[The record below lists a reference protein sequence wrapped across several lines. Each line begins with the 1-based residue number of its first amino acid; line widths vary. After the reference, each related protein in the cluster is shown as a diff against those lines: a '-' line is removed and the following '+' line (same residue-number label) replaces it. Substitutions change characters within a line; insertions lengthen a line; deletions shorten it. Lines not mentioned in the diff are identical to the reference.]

1 MKKRHSFVLSIA
13 LAAGATVPLA
23 AQQPPAR
30 QQPPA
35 PQPLNA
41 AQHAPLDRIVAIV
54 GDQPITR
61 YDLEQRMLQDQ
72 QRGVRP
78 PTDSAA
84 VHDYELQTLNTM
96 IDEELLLQKA
106 KELKVEIPDN
116 DLNAAVDQ
124 QIRTIKAKF
133 TTESEFRTELA
144 RAGLGTP
151 EEYRRMLVEQMRRDE
166 TMKKVMGKLRDD
178 SKIIPANVTDSDVVE
193 AFQRTRA
200 TLPRR
205 PAQVTFRQ
213 IVIAPRPTQAAK
225 NLARAKAESILVEI
239 KKGGDFALLAKRES
253 MDPTTK
259 EVGGDL
265 GWHRR
270 GDFVTEFERWVWSL
284 PPGQLSP
291 VFESPFGYH
300 IVRVDRVAAGEV
312 KARHILIRPKLDSA
326 DVVRA
331 HAEAD
336 TVAKLWKAG
345 APFDSLA
352 KKHHDYA
359 AKEETSILDPM
370 ARDSLPESY
379 QRAFAN
385 KAPNDIITFE
395 IPDPQ
400 RGLPKVV
407 VAQLLS
413 ANPGGEYELKDLR
426 EMVRS
431 RLADE
436 GGVRRYLDGL
446 RKRTYV
452 SVRLDQ
458 QRPTGAGTSSK

>member
-1 MKKRHSFVLSIA
+1 MKRIHSFAVIA
-13 LAAGATVPLA
+13 VALTGASVAA
-23 AQQPPAR
+23 QPPAT
-30 QQPPA
+30 
-35 PQPLNA
+35 
-41 AQHAPLDRIVAIV
+41 QHATLDRIVAVV

-61 YDLEQRMLQDQ
+61 FDLEQRMLQDQ
-72 QRGVRP
+72 QRGMRP

-84 VHDYELQTLNTM
+84 LKAYETQTLNTM

-106 KELKVEIPDN
+106 KDLKVDIPDN
-116 DLNAAVDQ
+116 EITSAVDN
-124 QIRTIKAKF
+124 QIRSIKARF

-144 RAGLGTP
+144 KAGLGTP
-151 EEYRRMLVEQMRRDE
+151 EEYRRMLVEQMKRDE
-166 TMKKVMGKLRDD
+166 TIKRTMQKLREDN
-178 SKIIPANVTDSDVVE
+178 KVIPANVTEDEVKE
-193 AFQRTRA
+193 AFERSRA
-200 TLPRR
+200 SLPRR

-213 IVIAPRPTQAAK
+213 IVIAPRPTAAAK
-225 NLARAKAESILVEI
+225 EVARVKAESILAEI

-253 MDPTTK
+253 MDPGTK

-284 PPGQLSP
+284 PPGELSP

-326 DVVRA
+326 DLARA

-336 TVAKLWKAG
+336 TVLKLWKAG

-379 QRAFAN
+379 QRAFAG
-385 KAPNDIITFE
+385 KAANDLVEFE

-400 RGLPKVV
+400 RGMPKVV

-413 ANPGGEYELKDLR
+413 ANPGGEYTLKEMREL
-426 EMVRS
+426 VRN
-431 RLADE
+431 RLAEE
-436 GGVRRYLDGL
+436 GGVRRYLDAL
-446 RKRTYV
+446 RSRSYV
-452 SVRLDQ
+452 SIRLDQ
-458 QRPTGAGTSSK
+458 PAPRTSSSER

>member
-1 MKKRHSFVLSIA
+1 MKPHRYFLA
-13 LAAGATVPLA
+13 LAVASTASLG
-23 AQQPPAR
+23 AQQPV
-30 QQPPA
+30 
-35 PQPLNA
+35 
-41 AQHAPLDRIVAIV
+41 AQHAALDRIVAVV

-61 YDLEQRMLQDQ
+61 FDLQQRMLQDQ
-72 QRGVRP
+72 QRGMRP

-84 VHDYELQTLNTM
+84 MKAYEMQTLNTM

-106 KELKVEIPDN
+106 KDLKVDVPDN
-116 DLNAAVDQ
+116 EINATVDR
-124 QIRTIKAKF
+124 QIRDIKARF

-144 RAGLGTP
+144 KAGLGTP
-151 EEYRRMLVEQMRRDE
+151 EEYRRMLSDQMKRDE
-166 TMKKVMGKLRDD
+166 TIKRTMQKLREDN
-178 SKIIPANVTDSDVVE
+178 KVIPANVTEDEVKE
-193 AFQRTRA
+193 AFERSRA
-200 TLPRR
+200 SLPRR

-213 IVIAPRPTQAAK
+213 IVIAPRPTPAAK
-225 NLARAKAESILVEI
+225 EVARVKAESILAEV
-239 KKGGDFALLAKRES
+239 KKGADFALLAKRES
-253 MDPTTK
+253 MDPGSK

-284 PPGQLSP
+284 PPGELSP

-326 DVVRA
+326 DLVRA

-336 TVAKLWKAG
+336 TVLKLWRAG

-379 QRAFAN
+379 QRAFAG
-385 KAPNDIITFE
+385 KAPNDLVTFE

-400 RGLPKVV
+400 RGMPKVV

-413 ANPGGEYELKDLR
+413 ANPGGEYTLKEMREL
-426 EMVRS
+426 VRN
-431 RLADE
+431 RLAEE
-436 GGVRRYLDGL
+436 GGVRRYLDSL
-446 RKRTYV
+446 RSRSYV
-452 SVRLDQ
+452 SIRLDQ
-458 QRPTGAGTSSK
+458 PAPRAGSSQR

>member
-1 MKKRHSFVLSIA
+1 MKRLHSFA
-13 LAAGATVPLA
+13 MLAAALTGASLG
-23 AQQPPAR
+23 AQQP
-30 QQPPA
+30 A
-35 PQPLNA
+35 PQRA
-41 AQHAPLDRIVAIV
+41 TLDRIVAVV

-61 YDLEQRMLQDQ
+61 FDLEQRMLQDQ
-72 QRGVRP
+72 QRGMRP

-84 VHDYELQTLNTM
+84 LKAYQAQALNTM

-106 KELKVEIPDN
+106 KELKVDVPDN
-116 DLNAAVDQ
+116 EIASTVDR
-124 QIRTIKAKF
+124 QIRDIKARF

-144 RAGLGTP
+144 KAGLGTP
-151 EEYRRMLVEQMRRDE
+151 EEYRRMLSDQMKRDE
-166 TMKKVMGKLRDD
+166 TIKRTMQKLREEN
-178 SKIIPANVTDSDVVE
+178 KVIPANVTEDEVKE
-193 AFQRTRA
+193 AFERSRA
-200 TLPRR
+200 SLPRR

-213 IVIAPRPTQAAK
+213 IVIAPRPTAAAK
-225 NLARAKAESILVEI
+225 EVARVKAESILAEI

-253 MDPTTK
+253 MDPGTK

-284 PPGQLSP
+284 PPGELSP

-300 IVRVDRVAAGEV
+300 IVRVDRAAAGEI
-312 KARHILIRPKLDSA
+312 KARHILIRPKLDSSDLA
-326 DVVRA
+326 RA

-336 TVAKLWKAG
+336 SVLKLWRAG

-379 QRAFAN
+379 QRAFAG
-385 KAPNDIITFE
+385 KAPNDLVEFE

-400 RGLPKVV
+400 RGMPKVV

-413 ANPGGEYELKDLR
+413 ANPGGEYTLKEMRDL
-426 EMVRS
+426 VRN
-431 RLADE
+431 RLAEE
-436 GGVRRYLDGL
+436 GGVRRYLDAL
-446 RKRTYV
+446 RNRSYV
-452 SVRLDQ
+452 SIRLDQ
-458 QRPTGAGTSSK
+458 PSPGASSSER

>member
-1 MKKRHSFVLSIA
+1 MKPHRYFLA
-13 LAAGATVPLA
+13 LAVATATPLA
-23 AQQPPAR
+23 AQ
-30 QQPPA
+30 PA
-35 PQPLNA
+35 PQ
-41 AQHAPLDRIVAIV
+41 HATLDRIVAVV

-61 YDLEQRMLQDQ
+61 FDLEQRMLQDQ
-72 QRGVRP
+72 QRGMRP
-78 PTDSAA
+78 PSDSAA
-84 VHDYELQTLNTM
+84 LKAYEMQTLNTM

-106 KELKVEIPDN
+106 KDLKVDVPDN
-116 DLNAAVDQ
+116 EINSAVDR
-124 QIRTIKAKF
+124 QIRDIKARF
-133 TTESEFRTELA
+133 TTESEFRAELA
-144 RAGLGTP
+144 KAGLGTP
-151 EEYRRMLVEQMRRDE
+151 EEYRRMLVDQMKRDE
-166 TMKKVMGKLRDD
+166 TIKRTMQKLREDN
-178 SKIIPANVTDSDVVE
+178 KVIPANVTEDEVKE
-193 AFQRTRA
+193 AFERSRA
-200 TLPRR
+200 SLPRR

-213 IVIAPRPTQAAK
+213 IVIAPRPTPAAK
-225 NLARAKAESILVEI
+225 EVARVKAESILAEI
-239 KKGGDFALLAKRES
+239 KRGGDFALLAKRES
-253 MDPTTK
+253 MDPGTK

-284 PPGQLSP
+284 PPGELSP

-326 DVVRA
+326 DLVRA

-336 TVAKLWKAG
+336 TVLRLWKAG

-379 QRAFAN
+379 QRAFAG
-385 KAPNDIITFE
+385 KAANDLVTFE

-400 RGLPKVV
+400 RGMPKVV

-413 ANPGGEYELKDLR
+413 STPGGEYTLKEMREL
-426 EMVRS
+426 VRN
-431 RLADE
+431 RLAEE
-436 GGVRRYLDGL
+436 GGVRRYLDSL
-446 RKRTYV
+446 RNRSYV
-452 SVRLDQ
+452 SIRLDQ
-458 QRPTGAGTSSK
+458 PAPGASSSQR

>member
-1 MKKRHSFVLSIA
+1 MKRIHSFA
-13 LAAGATVPLA
+13 LLAVALTGASVG
-23 AQQPPAR
+23 AQQP
-30 QQPPA
+30 A
-35 PQPLNA
+35 PQRA
-41 AQHAPLDRIVAIV
+41 TLDRIVAVV

-61 YDLEQRMLQDQ
+61 FDLEQRMLQDQ
-72 QRGVRP
+72 QRGMRP

-84 VHDYELQTLNTM
+84 LKAYQTQTLNTM

-106 KELKVEIPDN
+106 KELKVDVPDN
-116 DLNAAVDQ
+116 EIASTVDR
-124 QIRTIKAKF
+124 QIRDIKARF

-144 RAGLGTP
+144 KAGLGTP
-151 EEYRRMLVEQMRRDE
+151 EEYRRMLAEQMKRDE
-166 TMKKVMGKLRDD
+166 TIKRTMQKLREDN
-178 SKIIPANVTDSDVVE
+178 KVIPANVTEDEVKE
-193 AFQRTRA
+193 AFERGRA
-200 TLPRR
+200 SLPRR

-213 IVIAPRPTQAAK
+213 IVMAPRPTAAAK
-225 NLARAKAESILVEI
+225 EVARVKAESILAEI

-253 MDPTTK
+253 MDPGTK

-284 PPGQLSP
+284 PPGELSP

-300 IVRVDRVAAGEV
+300 IVRVDRAAAGEI

-326 DVVRA
+326 DLARA

-336 TVAKLWKAG
+336 SVLKLWRAG

-379 QRAFAN
+379 QRAFAG
-385 KAPNDIITFE
+385 KAPNDLVEFE

-400 RGLPKVV
+400 RGMPKVV

-413 ANPGGEYELKDLR
+413 ANPGGEYTLKEMRDL
-426 EMVRS
+426 VRN
-431 RLADE
+431 RLAEE

-446 RKRTYV
+446 RSRSYV
-452 SVRLDQ
+452 SIRLDQ
-458 QRPTGAGTSSK
+458 PSPGAGSSER

>member
-1 MKKRHSFVLSIA
+1 MKRIHSFAVLAVA
-13 LAAGATVPLA
+13 LTSASLGA
-23 AQQPPAR
+23 QPG
-30 QQPPA
+30 
-35 PQPLNA
+35 PQRA
-41 AQHAPLDRIVAIV
+41 SLDRIVAVV

-61 YDLEQRMLQDQ
+61 FDLEQRMLQDQ
-72 QRGVRP
+72 QRGLRP

-84 VHDYELQTLNTM
+84 LKAYEMQTLNTM

-106 KELKVEIPDN
+106 KDLKVDVPDN
-116 DLNAAVDQ
+116 EINAAVDR
-124 QIRTIKAKF
+124 QIRDIKARF

-144 RAGLGTP
+144 KAGLGTP
-151 EEYRRMLVEQMRRDE
+151 EEYRRMLVDQMKRDE
-166 TMKKVMGKLRDD
+166 TIKRTMQKLREDN
-178 SKIIPANVTDSDVVE
+178 KVIPANVTEDEVKE
-193 AFQRTRA
+193 AFERSRA
-200 TLPRR
+200 SLPRR

-213 IVIAPRPTQAAK
+213 IVIAPRPTAAAK
-225 NLARAKAESILVEI
+225 EVARVKAESILAEI

-253 MDPTTK
+253 MDPGTK

-284 PPGQLSP
+284 PPGEMSP

-326 DVVRA
+326 DLMRA

-336 TVAKLWKAG
+336 TVLKAWRAG

-379 QRAFAN
+379 QRAFAG
-385 KAPNDIITFE
+385 KAANELVTFE

-400 RGLPKVV
+400 RGMPKVV

-413 ANPGGEYELKDLR
+413 ANPGGEYTLKEMREL
-426 EMVRS
+426 VRN
-431 RLADE
+431 RLAEE

-446 RKRTYV
+446 RNRSYV
-452 SVRLDQ
+452 SIRLD
-458 QRPTGAGTSSK
+458 RPAPGAGSSER

>member
-1 MKKRHSFVLSIA
+1 MNRIHSFA
-13 LAAGATVPLA
+13 LAVALMGAPLA
-23 AQQPPAR
+23 AQQPG
-30 QQPPA
+30 
-35 PQPLNA
+35 PQRA
-41 AQHAPLDRIVAIV
+41 SLDRIVAVV

-61 YDLEQRMLQDQ
+61 FDLEQRMLQDQ
-72 QRGVRP
+72 QRGMRP

-84 VHDYELQTLNTM
+84 LKAYELQTLNTM

-106 KELKVEIPDN
+106 KDLKVDVPDN
-116 DLNAAVDQ
+116 ELNAAVDR
-124 QIRTIKAKF
+124 QIRDIKARF

-144 RAGLGTP
+144 KAGLGTP
-151 EEYRRMLVEQMRRDE
+151 EEYRRMLVDQMKRDE
-166 TMKKVMGKLRDD
+166 TIKRTMQKLREDN
-178 SKIIPANVTDSDVVE
+178 KVIPANVTEDEVKE
-193 AFQRTRA
+193 AFERSRA
-200 TLPRR
+200 SLPRR

-213 IVIAPRPTQAAK
+213 IVIAPRPTAAAK
-225 NLARAKAESILVEI
+225 EVARVKAESILAEI

-253 MDPTTK
+253 MDPGTK

-284 PPGQLSP
+284 PPGEMSP

-326 DVVRA
+326 DLVRA

-336 TVAKLWKAG
+336 TVLKLWRAG

-379 QRAFAN
+379 QRAFAG
-385 KAPNDIITFE
+385 KAPNDLVTFE

-400 RGLPKVV
+400 RGMPKVV

-413 ANPGGEYELKDLR
+413 ANPGGEYTLKEMREL
-426 EMVRS
+426 VRN
-431 RLADE
+431 RLAEE

-446 RKRTYV
+446 RNRSYV
-452 SVRLDQ
+452 SIRLD
-458 QRPTGAGTSSK
+458 RPAPGAGASQR

>member
-1 MKKRHSFVLSIA
+1 MKPHRYFLA
-13 LAAGATVPLA
+13 LAVASTASLG
-23 AQQPPAR
+23 AQQPV
-30 QQPPA
+30 
-35 PQPLNA
+35 
-41 AQHAPLDRIVAIV
+41 AQHAALDRIVAVV

-61 YDLEQRMLQDQ
+61 FDLQQRMLQDQ
-72 QRGVRP
+72 QRGMRP

-84 VHDYELQTLNTM
+84 MKAYEMQTLNTM

-106 KELKVEIPDN
+106 KDLKVDVPDN
-116 DLNAAVDQ
+116 EINATVDR
-124 QIRTIKAKF
+124 QIRDIKARF

-144 RAGLGTP
+144 KAGLGTP
-151 EEYRRMLVEQMRRDE
+151 EEYRRMLSDQMKRDE
-166 TMKKVMGKLRDD
+166 TIKRTMQKLREDN
-178 SKIIPANVTDSDVVE
+178 KVIPANVTEDEVKE
-193 AFQRTRA
+193 AFERSRA
-200 TLPRR
+200 SLPRR

-213 IVIAPRPTQAAK
+213 IVIAPRPTPAAK
-225 NLARAKAESILVEI
+225 EVARVKAESILAEV
-239 KKGGDFALLAKRES
+239 KKGADFALLAKRES
-253 MDPTTK
+253 MDPGSK

-284 PPGQLSP
+284 PPGELSP

-326 DVVRA
+326 DLVRA

-336 TVAKLWKAG
+336 TVLKLWRAG

-379 QRAFAN
+379 QRAFAG
-385 KAPNDIITFE
+385 KAPNDLVTFE

-400 RGLPKVV
+400 RGMPKVV

-413 ANPGGEYELKDLR
+413 ANPGGEYTLKEMREL
-426 EMVRS
+426 VRN
-431 RLADE
+431 RLAEE
-436 GGVRRYLDGL
+436 GGVRRYLDSL
-446 RKRTYV
+446 RSRSYV
-452 SVRLDQ
+452 SILLDQ
-458 QRPTGAGTSSK
+458 PAPRAGSSQR

>member
-1 MKKRHSFVLSIA
+1 MRRIHSFAMLAVA
-13 LAAGATVPLA
+13 LTGASLG
-23 AQQPPAR
+23 AQPGP
-30 QQPPA
+30 
-35 PQPLNA
+35 
-41 AQHAPLDRIVAIV
+41 QHATLDRIVAVV

-61 YDLEQRMLQDQ
+61 FDLEQRMLQDQ

-78 PTDSAA
+78 PTDSAGIKA
-84 VHDYELQTLNTM
+84 YEMQTLNTM

-106 KELKVEIPDN
+106 KDLKVDVPDN
-116 DLNAAVDQ
+116 EINSAVDR
-124 QIRTIKAKF
+124 QIRDIKARF
-133 TTESEFRTELA
+133 PTESEFRTELA
-144 RAGLGTP
+144 KAGLGTP
-151 EEYRRMLVEQMRRDE
+151 EEYRRMLVDQMKRDE
-166 TMKKVMGKLRDD
+166 TIKRTMQKLREDN
-178 SKIIPANVTDSDVVE
+178 KVIPANVTEDEVKE
-193 AFQRTRA
+193 AFERSRA
-200 TLPRR
+200 SLPRR

-213 IVIAPRPTQAAK
+213 IVIAPRPTAAAK
-225 NLARAKAESILVEI
+225 EVARVKAESILAEI

-253 MDPTTK
+253 MDPGTK

-284 PPGQLSP
+284 PPGEMSP

-326 DVVRA
+326 DLVRA

-336 TVAKLWKAG
+336 TVLKAWRAG

-379 QRAFAN
+379 QRAFAG
-385 KAPNDIITFE
+385 KAANDIVTFE

-400 RGLPKVV
+400 RGMPKVV

-413 ANPGGEYELKDLR
+413 ANPGGEYTLKEMRDL
-426 EMVRS
+426 VRN
-431 RLADE
+431 RLAEE
-436 GGVRRYLDGL
+436 GGVRRYLDSL
-446 RKRTYV
+446 RSRSYV
-452 SVRLDQ
+452 SIRLDQ
-458 QRPTGAGTSSK
+458 PPPGAGSSQQ

>member
-1 MKKRHSFVLSIA
+1 MKRIHSFAA
-13 LAAGATVPLA
+13 LAVALIAAPLA
-23 AQQPPAR
+23 AQQS
-30 QQPPA
+30 A
-35 PQPLNA
+35 PQ
-41 AQHAPLDRIVAIV
+41 HATLDRIVAVV

-61 YDLEQRMLQDQ
+61 FDLEQRMLQDQ
-72 QRGVRP
+72 QRGMRP
-78 PTDSAA
+78 PTDDPARRA
-84 VHDYELQTLNTM
+84 YEMQTLNTM

-106 KELKVEIPDN
+106 KDLKVDVPDN
-116 DLNAAVDQ
+116 EINAAVDR
-124 QIRTIKAKF
+124 QIRDIKARF

-144 RAGLGTP
+144 KAGLGTP
-151 EEYRRMLVEQMRRDE
+151 EEYRRMLVDQMKRDE
-166 TMKKVMGKLRDD
+166 TIKRTMQKLREDN
-178 SKIIPANVTDSDVVE
+178 KVIPANVTEVEVKE
-193 AFQRTRA
+193 AFERSRA
-200 TLPRR
+200 SLPRR

-213 IVIAPRPTQAAK
+213 IVIAPRPTAAAK
-225 NLARAKAESILVEI
+225 EVARAKAELILAEI

-253 MDPTTK
+253 MDPGTK

-284 PPGQLSP
+284 PPGEMSP

-326 DVVRA
+326 DLVRA

-336 TVAKLWKAG
+336 TVLKAWRAG

-379 QRAFAN
+379 QRAFAG
-385 KAPNDIITFE
+385 KAANELVTFE

-400 RGLPKVV
+400 RGMPKVV

-413 ANPGGEYELKDLR
+413 SNPGGEYTLKEMREL
-426 EMVRS
+426 VRN
-431 RLADE
+431 RLAEE
-436 GGVRRYLDGL
+436 GGVRRYLDSL
-446 RKRTYV
+446 RNRSYV
-452 SVRLDQ
+452 SIRLDK
-458 QRPTGAGTSSK
+458 PGPGAGSSQQ

>member
-1 MKKRHSFVLSIA
+1 MKRIHFLA
-13 LAAGATVPLA
+13 LAVAVTSASLG
-23 AQQPPAR
+23 AQQP
-30 QQPPA
+30 A
-35 PQPLNA
+35 PQ
-41 AQHAPLDRIVAIV
+41 HATLDRIVAVI
-54 GDQPITR
+54 GDQVITR
-61 YDLEQRMLQDQ
+61 FDLEQRMLQDQ
-72 QRGVRP
+72 QRGFRP

-84 VHDYELQTLNTM
+84 LKAYEMQTLNTM

-106 KELKVEIPDN
+106 KDLKVDVPDN
-116 DLNAAVDQ
+116 DINSAVDK
-124 QIRTIKAKF
+124 QIRDIKARF
-133 TTESEFRTELA
+133 PTESEFRTELA
-144 RAGLGTP
+144 KAGLGTP
-151 EEYRRMLVEQMRRDE
+151 EEYRRMLVDQMKRDE
-166 TMKKVMGKLRDD
+166 TIKRTMQKLREDN
-178 SKIIPANVTDSDVVE
+178 KVIPANVTEDEVKE
-193 AFQRTRA
+193 AFERSRA
-200 TLPRR
+200 QLPRR

-213 IVIAPRPTQAAK
+213 IVIAPRPTPAAK
-225 NLARAKAESILVEI
+225 EVARVKAESILAEI

-253 MDPTTK
+253 MDPGTK

-284 PPGQLSP
+284 PPGELSP

-326 DVVRA
+326 DLLRA

-336 TVAKLWKAG
+336 TVLRLWKAG

-379 QRAFAN
+379 QRAFAG
-385 KAPNDIITFE
+385 KAANDIVTFE

-400 RGLPKVV
+400 RGMPKVV

-413 ANPGGEYELKDLR
+413 SNPGGEYTLKEMREL
-426 EMVRS
+426 VRN
-431 RLADE
+431 RLAEE
-436 GGVRRYLDGL
+436 GGVRRYLDSL
-446 RKRTYV
+446 RNRSYV
-452 SVRLDQ
+452 SIRLDQ
-458 QRPTGAGTSSK
+458 PAPGGSTSQR

>member
-1 MKKRHSFVLSIA
+1 MNRIHSFA
-13 LAAGATVPLA
+13 LAVALIGAPLA
-23 AQQPPAR
+23 AQQPG
-30 QQPPA
+30 
-35 PQPLNA
+35 PQRA
-41 AQHAPLDRIVAIV
+41 SLDRIVAVV

-61 YDLEQRMLQDQ
+61 FDLEQRMLQDQ
-72 QRGVRP
+72 QRGMRP

-84 VHDYELQTLNTM
+84 LKAYELQTLNTM

-106 KELKVEIPDN
+106 KDLKVDVPDN
-116 DLNAAVDQ
+116 EINAAVDR
-124 QIRTIKAKF
+124 QIRDIKARF

-144 RAGLGTP
+144 KAGLGTP
-151 EEYRRMLVEQMRRDE
+151 EEYRRMLVDQMKRDE
-166 TMKKVMGKLRDD
+166 TIKRTMQKLREDN
-178 SKIIPANVTDSDVVE
+178 KVIPANVTEDEVKE
-193 AFQRTRA
+193 AFERSRA
-200 TLPRR
+200 SLPRR

-213 IVIAPRPTQAAK
+213 IVIAPRPTAAAK
-225 NLARAKAESILVEI
+225 EVARVKAESILAEI
-239 KKGGDFALLAKRES
+239 KKGADFALLAKRES
-253 MDPTTK
+253 MDPGSK

-284 PPGQLSP
+284 PPGELSP

-326 DVVRA
+326 DLVRA

-336 TVAKLWKAG
+336 TVLKLWRAG

-379 QRAFAN
+379 QRAFAG
-385 KAPNDIITFE
+385 KAPNDLVTFE

-400 RGLPKVV
+400 RGMPKVV

-413 ANPGGEYELKDLR
+413 AKPGGEYTLKEMREL
-426 EMVRS
+426 VRN
-431 RLADE
+431 RLAEE

-446 RKRTYV
+446 RNRSYV
-452 SVRLDQ
+452 SIRLD
-458 QRPTGAGTSSK
+458 RPAPGAGASQR

>member
-1 MKKRHSFVLSIA
+1 MKRHHSFAV
-13 LAAGATVPLA
+13 LAAALSGASLG
-23 AQQPPAR
+23 AQQP
-30 QQPPA
+30 A
-35 PQPLNA
+35 PQRA
-41 AQHAPLDRIVAIV
+41 TLDRIVAVV

-61 YDLEQRMLQDQ
+61 FDLEQRMLQDQ
-72 QRGVRP
+72 QRGMRP

-84 VHDYELQTLNTM
+84 LKAYQTQALNTM

-106 KELKVEIPDN
+106 KELKVDVPDN
-116 DLNAAVDQ
+116 EIASTVDR
-124 QIRTIKAKF
+124 QIRDIKARF

-144 RAGLGTP
+144 KAGLGTP
-151 EEYRRMLVEQMRRDE
+151 EEYRRMLVEQMKRDE
-166 TMKKVMGKLRDD
+166 TIKRTMQKLREDN
-178 SKIIPANVTDSDVVE
+178 KVIPANVTEDEVKE
-193 AFQRTRA
+193 AFERGRA
-200 TLPRR
+200 SLPRR

-213 IVIAPRPTQAAK
+213 IVMAPRPTAAAK
-225 NLARAKAESILVEI
+225 EVARVKAESILAEI

-253 MDPTTK
+253 MDPGTK

-284 PPGQLSP
+284 PPGELSP

-300 IVRVDRVAAGEV
+300 IVRVDRAAAGEI

-326 DVVRA
+326 DLARA

-336 TVAKLWKAG
+336 SVLKLWRAG

-379 QRAFAN
+379 QRAFAG
-385 KAPNDIITFE
+385 KAPNDLVEFE

-400 RGLPKVV
+400 RGMPKVV

-413 ANPGGEYELKDLR
+413 ANPGGEYTLKEMRDL
-426 EMVRS
+426 VRN
-431 RLADE
+431 RLAEE

-446 RKRTYV
+446 RKRSYV
-452 SVRLDQ
+452 SIRLDQ
-458 QRPTGAGTSSK
+458 PSPGASSSER

>member
-1 MKKRHSFVLSIA
+1 MKRIHSFAVLGLA
-13 LAAGATVPLA
+13 LTSASLG
-23 AQQPPAR
+23 AQQPV
-30 QQPPA
+30 
-35 PQPLNA
+35 
-41 AQHAPLDRIVAIV
+41 AQRATLDRIVAVV

-61 YDLEQRMLQDQ
+61 FDLEQRMLQDQ
-72 QRGVRP
+72 QRGMRP
-78 PTDSAA
+78 PQDSAA
-84 VHDYELQTLNTM
+84 MKAYELQTLNTM

-106 KELKVEIPDN
+106 KDLKVDVPDN
-116 DLNAAVDQ
+116 DINSAVDR
-124 QIRTIKAKF
+124 QIRDIKARF

-144 RAGLGTP
+144 KAGLGTP
-151 EEYRRMLVEQMRRDE
+151 EEYRRMLVDQMKRDE
-166 TMKKVMGKLRDD
+166 TIKRTMQKLREDN
-178 SKIIPANVTDSDVVE
+178 KVIPANVTEDEVKE
-193 AFQRTRA
+193 AFERSRA
-200 TLPRR
+200 SLPRR

-213 IVIAPRPTQAAK
+213 IVIAPRPTAAAK
-225 NLARAKAESILVEI
+225 EVARAKAESILAEI
-239 KKGGDFALLAKRES
+239 KKGADFALLAKRES
-253 MDPTTK
+253 MDPGTK

-284 PPGQLSP
+284 PPGELSP

-326 DVVRA
+326 DLGRA

-336 TVAKLWKAG
+336 TVLKLWRAG

-379 QRAFAN
+379 QRAFAG
-385 KAPNDIITFE
+385 KAPNDLVTFE

-400 RGLPKVV
+400 RGMPKVV

-413 ANPGGEYELKDLR
+413 ANPGGEYTLKEMREL
-426 EMVRS
+426 VRN
-431 RLADE
+431 RLAEE
-436 GGVRRYLDGL
+436 GGVRRYLDAL
-446 RKRTYV
+446 RSRSYV

-458 QRPTGAGTSSK
+458 PAPGASSSER